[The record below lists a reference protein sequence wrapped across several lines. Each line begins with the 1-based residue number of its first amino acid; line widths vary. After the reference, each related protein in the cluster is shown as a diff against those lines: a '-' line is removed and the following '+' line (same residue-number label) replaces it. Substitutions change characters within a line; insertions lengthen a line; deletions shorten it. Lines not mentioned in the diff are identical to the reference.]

1 MKKSTFFLII
11 VIMIFSNSCHDE
23 LLQEPITEKVTT
35 NFYSTEIEIEEA
47 IIGVYA
53 ALQEDGL
60 YNAYLTVLGE
70 IPSDN
75 TFDEVPANDDGNYGQ
90 LDEFTVISSNAI
102 ISGTW
107 QDSYVAIQRAN
118 VVLNRIEDVGFED
131 ETVKNSRKGEMRFIR
146 ALLYFNLVRIY
157 GDVPLVVEEAE
168 DVNDYFGQGR
178 TSEDEVYTQIKEDLT
193 EAIELLPLT
202 VSEQGR
208 VTRGAAQA
216 LLGKVLLTLQNFSQA
231 EVYLQNVVSSGS
243 YSLVSKP
250 DLVFGVEN
258 ENNQEIIFAVQFA
271 SGVNGN
277 SEGSDA
283 FRLFSP
289 SGTVSSAKGHNL
301 PTKSLYALYTDED
314 LRKETYL
321 GVTSEGIPY
330 SKKLSEPSTTSSD
343 GGSDCIVLR
352 YADVLLMLAEV
363 KNELG
368 NTSEAA
374 SYLNM
379 IRERAGLSAV
389 EVSSQSDLRD
399 AIELERRLELIGEG
413 HHWFDLLRTDKAIEV
428 MNSWFNSENKNI
440 TIDDHNLLM
449 PIPQDQIDTDPA
461 IQQNPGY

>member
-1 MKKSTFFLII
+1 
-11 VIMIFSNSCHDE
+11 MIFSNSCHDE